1 MLVQVYV
8 QSQGSYRFSDL
19 DTMQARYN
27 NGYLYKAIARTY
39 LMNKI
44 GDEEALKMNG
54 TNALDFAEYLLQQAQ
69 HDLIVERTNSFSIK
83 HPDDWYYCHELVTFN
98 NEDWPLSSLQL
109 LQALKH
115 TPGTMS
121 YAKQY
126 VRDVPDFGQEERK
139 RGLIL

>member
-8 QSQGSYRFSDL
+8 PSQGSYRFSDV

-39 LMNKI
+39 LANKI
-44 GDEEALKMNG
+44 GEEEALKTNG

-83 HPDDWYYCHELVTFN
+83 NPDDWYYCHELVMFN
-98 NEDWPLSSLQL
+98 YEDWPLSSLQL

-115 TPGTMS
+115 APGTMS
-121 YAKQY
+121 YAKKY
-126 VRDVPDFGQEERK
+126 VDNVPDFGQEKRK
-139 RGLIL
+139 RGLVL